1 MPDPSATIAT
11 TPRLAPDG
19 STPTPPGSVDVAAH
33 RARTRWTTPVVVA
46 LLTVYVVWGS
56 TYYAIRLTLESYP
69 PFLQGGIRFLVA
81 GGGLFAFLRWRGRP
95 LPSARQWRD
104 GAVVGVL
111 LLALGNGGVVFSEQ
125 YVSSSMAAIFIGAG
139 PLAAALWTGLFG
151 VWPRPVQW
159 VGILLGFGGICLL
172 ASGSQLAAQPVGLVA
187 LMVAVTCWTLGS
199 VLAQRQLQ
207 LAPGAMGFATEMI
220 AGGLVM
226 LVVAFVRGEPLR
238 FAAGW
243 PPTGIATLALGYLV
257 IAGSLAAFS
266 AYMYLLSTVSSSIA
280 ISYAYVNPMIAVLLG
295 VAVGGE
301 TLAPREAIA
310 TAVIVGSVI
319 LLTRDRPRRDVR

>member
-1 MPDPSATIAT
+1 MPASSRSAAIPPIEAT
-11 TPRLAPDG
+11 
-19 STPTPPGSVDVAAH
+19 AA
-33 RARTRWTTPVVVA
+33 TRRSPWTTPVVAA

-56 TYYAIRLTLESYP
+56 TYYAIRLTLASYP
-69 PFLQGGIRFLVA
+69 PFFQGGVRFLIA
-81 GGGLFAFLRWRGRP
+81 GVGLFAFLRWRGRP
-95 LPSARQWRD
+95 LPSAREWRD

-111 LLALGNGGVVFSEQ
+111 LLALGNGGVVFAEQ

-159 VGILLGFGGICLL
+159 VGILFGFGGICLL
-172 ASGSQLAAQPVGLVA
+172 ASGSQLAGQPIGVA
-187 LMVAVTCWTLGS
+187 SLMVAVVCWTLGS
-199 VLAQRQLQ
+199 VLAQRKLT

-220 AGGLVM
+220 AGGIVM
-226 LVVAFVRGEPLR
+226 LLVAFIRGEATR
-238 FAAGW
+238 FVAGW
-243 PPTGIATLALGYLV
+243 PPTGLATLALGYLIV
-257 IAGSLAAFS
+257 AGSLAAFS

-295 VAVGGE
+295 VAFGGE

-310 TAVIVGSVI
+310 TAVIVGSVV
-319 LLTRDRPRRDVR
+319 LLTRDRPRDGGR